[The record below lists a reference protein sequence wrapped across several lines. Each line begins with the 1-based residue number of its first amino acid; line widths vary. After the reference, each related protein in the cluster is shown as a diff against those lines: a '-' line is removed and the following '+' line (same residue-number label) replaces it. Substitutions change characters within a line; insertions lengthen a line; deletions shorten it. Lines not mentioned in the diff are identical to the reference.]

1 MYSDKTR
8 LDQNKSL
15 RYCHT
20 ETTMKKEGTKL
31 CLGGTFKEALILGVV
46 VYYREWGREILMGGG
61 EAERGRL

>member
-1 MYSDKTR
+1 
-8 LDQNKSL
+8 
-15 RYCHT
+15 
-20 ETTMKKEGTKL
+20 MKKEGTKL